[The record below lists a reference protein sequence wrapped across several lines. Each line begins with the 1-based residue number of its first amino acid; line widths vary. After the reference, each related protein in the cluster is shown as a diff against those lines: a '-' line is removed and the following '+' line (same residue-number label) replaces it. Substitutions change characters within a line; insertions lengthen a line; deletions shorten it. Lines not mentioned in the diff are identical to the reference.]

1 MRTRIEMNSYV
12 FAVSSNPIMAV
23 CASLEAMS
31 ENCEEYFHVVLEGDD
46 ELRILMGLLGVSRL
60 AETSLTSNRDFS
72 AVFDYSTES
81 LPQLSKDDF
90 DTFYDEWLGRSGRET
105 SMDEY
110 GQLIFLYGRAEAW
123 NKMVHRFVLR
133 ETHTY

>member
-1 MRTRIEMNSYV
+1 MNSYV

-46 ELRILMGLLGVSRL
+46 ELRILMELLGVSRL
-60 AETSLTSNRDFS
+60 AETSLSSNRDFS
-72 AVFDYSTES
+72 AVFDYSPES
-81 LPQLSKDDF
+81 LPQLSKHDF
-90 DTFYDEWLGRSGRET
+90 DTFYDEWLQRSGRET

-110 GQLIFLYGRAEAW
+110 GQLIFLRGRAEAW
-123 NKMVHRFVLR
+123 NKLAHRFVLR

>member
-1 MRTRIEMNSYV
+1 MNSYV
-12 FAVSSNPIMAV
+12 FAVSNNPIQAV
-23 CASLEAMS
+23 CASIEAMS

-60 AETSLTSNRDFS
+60 AETSLSPNRDFS
-72 AVFDYSTES
+72 AVFDYSTEA

-90 DTFYDEWLGRSGRET
+90 DTFYDEWLRRSGRET

-110 GQLIFLYGRAEAW
+110 GQLIFLHGRADAW

-133 ETHTY
+133 ESPTY

>member
-1 MRTRIEMNSYV
+1 MNSYV
-12 FAVSSNPIMAV
+12 FAVSNNPIMAV
-23 CASLEAMS
+23 YASLEAMS
-31 ENCEEYFHVVLEGDD
+31 ENCEEYFHVALESND

-60 AETSLTSNRDFS
+60 VETSLSSNRDFDT
-72 AVFDYSTES
+72 VFDYSTEP

-90 DTFYDEWLGRSGRET
+90 DTFYDEWLRRSGRKT

-110 GQLIFLYGRAEAW
+110 GQLIFISGRAEAW
-123 NKMVHRFVLR
+123 NKVVHRFVLR